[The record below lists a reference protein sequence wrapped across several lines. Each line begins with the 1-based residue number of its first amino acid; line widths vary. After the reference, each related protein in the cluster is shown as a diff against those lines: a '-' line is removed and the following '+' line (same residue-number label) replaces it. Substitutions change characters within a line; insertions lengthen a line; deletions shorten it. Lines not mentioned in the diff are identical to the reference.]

1 MHHNIV
7 LTHNG
12 YAKMHV
18 LMPIYPLQ
26 PHCLITASFI
36 ACMVIPFAYVV
47 HYLASVTI
55 FCMPNRTLHKCV
67 LANQR

>member
-1 MHHNIV
+1 
-7 LTHNG
+7 
-12 YAKMHV
+12 
-18 LMPIYPLQ
+18 MPIYPLQ